1 MSSHF
6 YIRLLILVYHNI
18 SIREGHFSGDI
29 CANSRKEIS
38 GYLCANSRKNI
49 TGYPCANSRK
59 DMK

>member
-1 MSSHF
+1 MSSHY
-6 YIRLLILVYHNI
+6 YIRLLSLVYHNT
-18 SIREGHFSGDI
+18 SIREGHFSGYP